1 MPGVYNPRN
10 SHYVSIEEHGIA
22 VEKISCKQ
30 EPISEESEVLPLSNP
45 PSLEELP
52 IPTDKPRTEDK
63 ATQYDLKPS
72 QKVNQSAL
80 YAELLETTE
89 AKIDIMLKLYK
100 SYDKI
105 LEKFEHRLNKKWKFT
120 EKILIKIVSLHLQTV
135 LKMHESAVRV
145 CAWENH
151 NYL

>member
-1 MPGVYNPRN
+1 MCPNWWCTYSTTGVKNIGRHSANCASKYERGYRLSHTPGVYNSRN
-10 SHYVSIEEHGIA
+10 SRYVSIEEHGIA

-30 EPISEESEVLPLSNP
+30 EPISEESVVLPLSNP

-63 ATQYDLKPS
+63 ATQYDLQPN
-72 QKVNQSAL
+72 QEVNQSAL

-105 LEKFEHRLNKKWKFT
+105 LEKFEHRLNKK
-120 EKILIKIVSLHLQTV
+120 
-135 LKMHESAVRV
+135 
-145 CAWENH
+145 
-151 NYL
+151 

>member
-1 MPGVYNPRN
+1 MCPNWWCTYSTTTSAKNLGRHSANCKSKYERGYRLSHKPGVYNPRN

-105 LEKFEHRLNKKWKFT
+105 LEKFEHRLNKK
-120 EKILIKIVSLHLQTV
+120 
-135 LKMHESAVRV
+135 
-145 CAWENH
+145 
-151 NYL
+151 